1 MDAPQRRRILIVANR
16 SVATPTLLD
25 EVRRRAEAEP
35 CAFWLLIPDATDP
48 AVAGWTLRRAQRLF
62 AKAAGGPVEGI
73 MAQAED
79 PFEVIQAAVVDGD
92 FDEILISTL
101 PERGSGW
108 LRHELPA
115 RVEQLGPPVTVV
127 TPAEPVPEAD
137 ATPR

>member
-35 CAFWLLIPDATDP
+35 CAFWLLIPDAADP

-62 AKAAGGPVEGI
+62 GKAAGGPVEGLL
-73 MAQAED
+73 AQADD
-79 PFEVIQAAVVDGD
+79 PFEAIRAAVAEGD

-101 PERGSGW
+101 PEAGSGW

-115 RVEQLGPPVTVV
+115 RVERLGPPVTVV
-127 TPAEPVPEAD
+127 TPAETVPD
-137 ATPR
+137 AGATAR

>member
-1 MDAPQRRRILIVANR
+1 MESLQRRRILIVANR

-25 EVRRRAEAEP
+25 EVHRRAESGL
-35 CAFWLLIPDATDP
+35 CDFWLLIPDVTDP
-48 AVAGWTLRRAQRLF
+48 AVGGWTLRRAQRLF

-73 MAQAED
+73 MAHAED
-79 PFEVIQAAVVDGD
+79 PFEAIQAAVTDGS

-101 PERGSGW
+101 PEQGSGW

-127 TPAEPVPEAD
+127 TPGESVPEVGGS
-137 ATPR
+137 RR